1 MKPTIYVI
9 THYEQNHQS
18 SDFRRNLPLDDRFL
32 KSDNNYVYYL
42 IDQVL
47 PPVLKGKNVLFEKEI
62 DDLLHK
68 AGARYFAEWAFLLA
82 EAKHSFCHY
91 PFFMIS
97 SRFYQ
102 KNHWLNADLNC
113 RWDQLF
119 AHFEKYNW
127 GFLPSYDRP
136 LRWIDCTWEKRVKSK
151 YGKYDFF
158 PFTENTFSLIKEVL
172 DIDIP
177 KQYRFCSDLFCNY
190 IGFKNRE
197 SFLQYVQ
204 HYTPLIEKLFDD
216 QYQPIS
222 SLDEYV
228 YPTGL
233 YKNEKPF
240 TFLLELLTHSFF
252 FKTKNKFFAMHYYGF
267 YEIDENK
274 TKMKKLS
281 SFKYPFWLKVWK
293 NLRWQWRK
301 VKTERPFAPIL
312 GRIKELL
319 RN

>member
-1 MKPTIYVI
+1 M
-9 THYEQNHQS
+9 
-18 SDFRRNLPLDDRFL
+18 LDRYDRFL
-32 KSDNNYVYYL
+32 KSDKNYVYYL

-62 DDLLHK
+62 DALLHK

-82 EAKHSFCHY
+82 EVKHSFCDY

-119 AHFEKYNW
+119 AQFEKYNW

-136 LRWIDCTWEKRVKSK
+136 LRWTDYTWKKRVK
-151 YGKYDFF
+151 
-158 PFTENTFSLIKEVL
+158 
-172 DIDIP
+172 
-177 KQYRFCSDLFCNY
+177 
-190 IGFKNRE
+190 
-197 SFLQYVQ
+197 
-204 HYTPLIEKLFDD
+204 
-216 QYQPIS
+216 
-222 SLDEYV
+222 
-228 YPTGL
+228 
-233 YKNEKPF
+233 
-240 TFLLELLTHSFF
+240 
-252 FKTKNKFFAMHYYGF
+252 NKFCTMHYYGF

-281 SFKYPFWLKVWK
+281 PFKYPFWLKVWK

-319 RN
+319 RS